1 MTDINIISG
10 QGHTPAPVNT
20 DKTDQL
26 NDNCAS
32 DGMDAISQINDLM
45 LKLAEMFKKLRNV
58 LQDYNVKQQQLG
70 WDVQIAAMDDKRSAI
85 DKACEASI
93 LTGALEIAGGVI
105 GIVGVGLSGKF
116 GDAATHMSGAFS
128 KGIEGTGK
136 VVGANMSKE
145 AELERTI
152 GDFKASNAQSYIK
165 GVNDLNDKA
174 KQISEQMRS
183 LIKDLVELH
192 GRISAAVHN

>member
-1 MTDINIISG
+1 
-10 QGHTPAPVNT
+10 
-20 DKTDQL
+20 
-26 NDNCAS
+26 
-32 DGMDAISQINDLM
+32 MDAISQINDLM

-70 WDVQIAAMDDKRSAI
+70 WDVQIASMDDKRSAI

-93 LTGALEIAGGVI
+93 WTGVLEIAGGVI
-105 GIVGVGLSGKF
+105 GMAGVGLSGKF

-136 VVGANMSKE
+136 VVGANISKE

-183 LIKDLVELH
+183 LIKELVELH
-192 GRISAAVHN
+192 GRISSAVHN

>member
-26 NDNCAS
+26 NDNCVS

-93 LTGALEIAGGVI
+93 WTGVLEIAGGMI
-105 GIVGVGLSGKF
+105 GMAGVGLSGKF